1 MGVFYAGLAA
11 VFAGTGDFLGGLAS
25 RRASTWAVGTWNH
38 IAGAV
43 TVLAIAPFLDGR
55 LTAELIWWGS
65 LAGVG
70 GAIGVMGLYTGF
82 TRSDVAVV
90 SPIAAVGAATW
101 PVIWSIVAG
110 DFPSGVVVAGIM
122 TGLAAIWL
130 VSGGS
135 RRVLA
140 GDRDGLRFGLI
151 AGLGFGAQLIFLSFT
166 SEGSNIWSLLPA
178 RIAGALLIAAVAIL
192 LGKSL
197 RLPRAA
203 RAPGLAAGALTAIGN
218 GFFIIATGLES
229 LAVATVVAAMFPAT
243 TVLLARLVFH
253 ERLTPR
259 RIVGLGLALLAVA
272 LVSVG

>member
-1 MGVFYAGLAA
+1 MGVFYAALAA
-11 VFAGTGDFLGGLAS
+11 AFAGTGDFLGGLAS
-25 RRASTWAVGTWNH
+25 RRANTWAVGTWNH

-43 TVLAIAPFLDGR
+43 TVLVVAPFLDGQ

-65 LAGVG
+65 LAGIG

-90 SPIAAVGAATW
+90 SPIAAVGSATW
-101 PVIWSIVAG
+101 PVVWSIVAG
-110 DFPSGVVVAGIM
+110 DFPSGLVVAGII

-140 GDRDGLRFGLI
+140 GDREGLRFGLI

-166 SEGSNIWSLLPA
+166 SDGSNIWSLLPA
-178 RIAGALLIAAVAIL
+178 RIAGGLLIASVAIL
-192 LGKSL
+192 LGRSL
-197 RLPRAA
+197 RLPRKAQ
-203 RAPGLAAGALTAIGN
+203 APGIAAGALTAIGN

-229 LAVATVVAAMFPAT
+229 LAVATVIAAMFPAT

-253 ERLTPR
+253 ERLTTR
-259 RIVGLGLALLAVA
+259 RLVGLALALLAVA
-272 LVSVG
+272 LVSIG

>member
-1 MGVFYAGLAA
+1 MGVFYAALAA
-11 VFAGTGDFLGGLAS
+11 AFAGTGDFLGGLAS
-25 RRASTWAVGTWNH
+25 RRANTWAVGTWNH

-43 TVLAIAPFLDGR
+43 TVLVVAPFLDGQ

-65 LAGVG
+65 LAGIG

-90 SPIAAVGAATW
+90 SPIAAVGSATW
-101 PVIWSIVAG
+101 PVVWSIVTG
-110 DFPSGVVVAGIM
+110 DFPTGLVVAGIT

-140 GDRDGLRFGLI
+140 GDREGLRFGLI
-151 AGLGFGAQLIFLSFT
+151 AGLGFGAQLIFFSFT
-166 SEGSNIWSLLPA
+166 SDGSNIWSLLPA
-178 RIAGALLIAAVAIL
+178 RIAGGLLIASVAIL

-197 RLPRAA
+197 RLPRKAQ
-203 RAPGLAAGALTAIGN
+203 APGIAAGALTAIGN
-218 GFFIIATGLES
+218 GFFIIAAGLES

-253 ERLTPR
+253 ERLTAR
-259 RIVGLGLALLAVA
+259 RLVGLGLALLAVA
-272 LVSVG
+272 LVSAG

>member
-1 MGVFYAGLAA
+1 MGVFYAALAA
-11 VFAGTGDFLGGLAS
+11 AFAGTGDFLGGLAS
-25 RRASTWAVGTWNH
+25 RRANTWAVGTWNH

-43 TVLAIAPFLDGR
+43 TVLLIAPFLDGQ

-65 LAGVG
+65 LAGIG

-101 PVIWSIVAG
+101 PVIWSIVTG
-110 DFPSGVVVAGIM
+110 DFPSGLIVVGII

-140 GDRDGLRFGLI
+140 GDREGLRSGLI
-151 AGLGFGAQLIFLSFT
+151 AGLGFGAQLIFFSFT

-178 RIAGALLIAAVAIL
+178 RIAGGLLIAFVAIL

-197 RLPRAA
+197 RLPREA
-203 RAPGLAAGALTAIGN
+203 RAPGIAAGALTAIGN
-218 GFFIIATGLES
+218 GFFIVAAGLES
-229 LAVATVVAAMFPAT
+229 LAVATVVAAMFPAA

-253 ERLTPR
+253 ERLTTR
-259 RIVGLGLALLAVA
+259 RLVGLGLALVAVA

>member
-1 MGVFYAGLAA
+1 MGVFYAALAA
-11 VFAGTGDFLGGLAS
+11 AFAGTGDFLGGLAS
-25 RRASTWAVGTWNH
+25 RRANTWAVGTWNH

-43 TVLAIAPFLDGR
+43 TVLVVAPFLDGQ

-65 LAGVG
+65 LAGIG

-90 SPIAAVGAATW
+90 SPIAAVGSATW
-101 PVIWSIVAG
+101 PVVWSIVTG
-110 DFPSGVVVAGIM
+110 DFPTGLVVAGII

-140 GDRDGLRFGLI
+140 GDREGLRFGLI
-151 AGLGFGAQLIFLSFT
+151 AGLGFGAQLIFFSFT
-166 SEGSNIWSLLPA
+166 SDGSNIWSLLPA
-178 RIAGALLIAAVAIL
+178 RIAGGLLIASVAIL

-197 RLPRAA
+197 RLPREAQ
-203 RAPGLAAGALTAIGN
+203 APGIAAGALTAIGN
-218 GFFIIATGLES
+218 GFFIIAAGLES

-243 TVLLARLVFH
+243 TVLLARLFFH
-253 ERLTPR
+253 ERLTAR
-259 RIVGLGLALLAVA
+259 RLVGLGLALLAVA

>member
-1 MGVFYAGLAA
+1 MGVVYAALAA
-11 VFAGTGDFLGGLAS
+11 AFAGTGDFLGGLAS
-25 RRASTWAVGTWNH
+25 RRANTWAVGTWNH

-43 TVLAIAPFLDGR
+43 TVLVIAPFLDGK

-65 LAGVG
+65 LAGIG

-101 PVIWSIVAG
+101 PVVWSIVTG
-110 DFPSGVVVAGIM
+110 DFPSGLVVAGII

-135 RRVLA
+135 SRVLA
-140 GDRDGLRFGLI
+140 GDREGLRFGLI
-151 AGLGFGAQLIFLSFT
+151 AGLGFGAQLIFFSFT
-166 SEGSNIWSLLPA
+166 SDGSNIWSLLPA
-178 RIAGALLIAAVAIL
+178 RIAGGLLIASVAIL

-197 RLPRAA
+197 RLPRKAQ
-203 RAPGLAAGALTAIGN
+203 APGMAAGALTAIGN
-218 GFFIIATGLES
+218 GFFIIAAGLES

-253 ERLTPR
+253 ERLTAR
-259 RIVGLGLALLAVA
+259 RLVGLGLALLAVA
-272 LVSVG
+272 LVSAG

>member
-1 MGVFYAGLAA
+1 MAA
-11 VFAGTGDFLGGLAS
+11 AFAGTGDFLGGLAS
-25 RRASTWAVGTWNH
+25 RRSNTWAVGTWNH
-38 IAGAV
+38 IAGAI
-43 TVLAIAPFLDGR
+43 TVLAIAPLLDGE

-65 LAGVG
+65 LAGIG

-101 PVIWSIVAG
+101 PVVWSIVPG
-110 DFPSGVVVAGIM
+110 DFPTGLVVAGIVV
-122 TGLAAIWL
+122 GLAAIWL

-135 RRVLA
+135 RQVLA
-140 GDRDGLRFGLI
+140 GDREGLRFGLI

-166 SEGSNIWSLLPA
+166 ADGSSIWALLPA
-178 RIAGALLIAAVAIL
+178 RIAGGVLIAAVGLWLGRSL
-192 LGKSL
+192 L
-197 RLPRAA
+197 LPRDAVT
-203 RAPGLAAGALTAIGN
+203 PGIAAGSLTAIGN

-229 LAVATVVAAMFPAT
+229 LAVATVVAAMFPAA

-253 ERLTPR
+253 ERLTTR
-259 RIVGLGLALLAVA
+259 RIVGLVLALVAVA

>member
-1 MGVFYAGLAA
+1 MGVFYAALAA

-82 TRSDVAVV
+82 THSDVAVV

-101 PVIWSIVAG
+101 PVVWSIVAG

-122 TGLAAIWL
+122 AGLVAIWL

-178 RIAGALLIAAVAIL
+178 RIAGALLIAAAAIL

-197 RLPRAA
+197 RLSRTA
-203 RAPGLAAGALTAIGN
+203 RAPGIAAGALTAIGN

-243 TVLLARLVFH
+243 TVVLARLVFH

-259 RIVGLGLALLAVA
+259 RVVGLGLALLAVA

>member
-1 MGVFYAGLAA
+1 MGVFLAA
-11 VFAGTGDFLGGLAS
+11 LAAAFAGTGDFLGGLAS
-25 RRASTWAVGTWNH
+25 RRANTWAVGTWNH
-38 IAGAV
+38 VAGAI
-43 TVLAIAPFLDGR
+43 TVLAIAPFLDGE
-55 LTAELIWWGS
+55 LTGELIWWGS
-65 LAGVG
+65 LAGIG

-101 PVIWSIVAG
+101 PVVWSIITG
-110 DFPSGVVVAGIM
+110 DFPTGLVVAGIVV
-122 TGLAAIWL
+122 GLAAIWL
-130 VSGGS
+130 VSGGN
-135 RRVLA
+135 RQVLA
-140 GDRDGLRFGLI
+140 GDREGLKFGMI

-166 SEGSNIWSLLPA
+166 ADGSSIWALLPA
-178 RIAGALLIAAVAIL
+178 RVAGGVVIAAVAIA

-197 RLPRAA
+197 ALPRDA
-203 RAPGLAAGALTAIGN
+203 RVPGLAAGSLTAIGN

-253 ERLTPR
+253 ERLTKR
-259 RIVGLGLALLAVA
+259 RVVGLALALVAVA

>member
-1 MGVFYAGLAA
+1 MGVFFAALAA
-11 VFAGTGDFLGGLAS
+11 AFAGTGDFLGGFAS
-25 RRASTWAVGTWNH
+25 RRANPWAVGTWNH

-43 TVLAIAPFLDGR
+43 TVLAIAPFLDGS
-55 LTAELIWWGS
+55 LSGELIFWGS
-65 LAGVG
+65 LAGLG
-70 GAIGVMGLYTGF
+70 GAIGVMGLYSGF

-101 PVIWSIVAG
+101 PVVWSIGSG
-110 DFPSGVVVAGIM
+110 DFP
-122 TGLAAIWL
+122 TGLVVLGIVTGLVAIWL

-135 RRVLA
+135 RQVIA

-151 AGLGFGAQLIFLSFT
+151 AGLGFGAQLIFFSFT
-166 SEGSNIWSLLPA
+166 SDGSSIWALLPA
-178 RIAGALLIAAVAIL
+178 RVAGGVIIAGVALW

-197 RLPRAA
+197 VLPRDAVK
-203 RAPGLAAGALTAIGN
+203 PGIAAGSLTAVGN

-259 RIVGLGLALLAVA
+259 RLLGLALALVAVA

>member
-1 MGVFYAGLAA
+1 MGVFYAALAA
-11 VFAGTGDFLGGLAS
+11 AFAGTGDFLGGLAS

-43 TVLAIAPFLDGR
+43 TVLVVAPFLDGQ

-65 LAGVG
+65 LAGIG

-101 PVIWSIVAG
+101 PVAWSIVTG
-110 DFPSGVVVAGIM
+110 DFPSGLVVAGII

-140 GDRDGLRFGLI
+140 GDREGLRFGLI
-151 AGLGFGAQLIFLSFT
+151 AGLGFGAQLIFFSFT
-166 SEGSNIWSLLPA
+166 SDGSNIWSLLPA
-178 RIAGALLIAAVAIL
+178 RIAGGLLIASVAIL

-197 RLPRAA
+197 GLPRKAQA
-203 RAPGLAAGALTAIGN
+203 SGMAAGALTAIGN
-218 GFFIIATGLES
+218 GFFIIASGLES
-229 LAVATVVAAMFPAT
+229 LAGATVVAAMFPAT

-253 ERLTPR
+253 ERLTAR
-259 RIVGLGLALLAVA
+259 RLVGLGLALLAVA